1 MIFDKFS
8 FFPDID
14 LYFDQNMDDAK
25 SLIDEIASNDCE
37 YVKFAMCINNPVM
50 SEHKSILTWIDSK
63 QIKKK
68 QNLYEIFEERK
79 LDEDQAIKFLDFAK
93 SSGLKLIASVYDE
106 QAIKICSNYVEAIKL
121 SSVCTN
127 YYLLN
132 ETLKTK
138 LLIILDTGKS
148 SLDEVESAVN
158 FVRDNNNDTELL
170 IQHSPAGPPAK
181 PNKWSLGSI
190 ELLRK
195 KFNLPIGLSEHGND
209 YLQTICAIAAGVI
222 NVEKGIMLNS
232 TYEKGT
238 SDSSWALPVSE
249 LSAYIKII
257 EETRDAFSS
266 QWHKIDEEI
275 IIAQL

>member
-1 MIFDKFS
+1 M
-8 FFPDID
+8 
-14 LYFDQNMDDAK
+14 
-25 SLIDEIASNDCE
+25 
-37 YVKFAMCINNPVM
+37 
-50 SEHKSILTWIDSK
+50 
-63 QIKKK
+63 
-68 QNLYEIFEERK
+68 
-79 LDEDQAIKFLDFAK
+79 
-93 SSGLKLIASVYDE
+93 
-106 QAIKICSNYVEAIKL
+106 
-121 SSVCTN
+121 
-127 YYLLN
+127 LN
-132 ETLKTK
+132 ETLKQK
-138 LLIILDTGKS
+138 LPIILDTGKS

-275 IIAQL
+275 IIKRNYERHGLYATKNIKKGEKFSYDNIKTAAPQIGISASNFFKLIGNKAENDIQKDSFIKNEDFRDK